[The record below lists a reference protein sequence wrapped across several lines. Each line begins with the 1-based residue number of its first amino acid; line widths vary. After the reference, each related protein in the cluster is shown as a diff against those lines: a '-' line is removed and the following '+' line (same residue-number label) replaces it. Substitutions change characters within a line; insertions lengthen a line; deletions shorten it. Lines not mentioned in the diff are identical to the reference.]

1 MFQKPLR
8 GTGQTESII
17 FDRRVRDIHLNITVF
32 VSTDVMPSGKPRL
45 YVALYPSGVG
55 NKEEAT

>member
-45 YVALYPSGVG
+45 YVALYPSGG
-55 NKEEAT
+55 KNDEERR